1 MSRTASAI
9 SGNDKGGRVDAI
21 EAEEDEGV
29 GVGVS
34 GALLLVGC
42 NG

>member
-1 MSRTASAI
+1 VSRTASAI

-21 EAEEDEGV
+21 EAKEDE